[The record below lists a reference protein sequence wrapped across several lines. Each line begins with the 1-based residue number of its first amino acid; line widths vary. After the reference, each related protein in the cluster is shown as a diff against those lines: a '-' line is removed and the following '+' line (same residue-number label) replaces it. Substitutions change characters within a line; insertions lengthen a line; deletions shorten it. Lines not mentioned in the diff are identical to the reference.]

1 MRVPSGQSTGRT
13 ELPSAAVL
21 SDFPKLADSPPVFVT
36 DSVIFRWARNARIVR
51 LIPVLNEV
59 RILERHLIANN
70 CKSCRK
76 PMEVDRSSINVA
88 KRALAECSEEV
99 ALLVKQ
105 AAGVVKYKVT
115 YQSPSGG
122 LKEVVK

>member
-1 MRVPSGQSTGRT
+1 
-13 ELPSAAVL
+13 
-21 SDFPKLADSPPVFVT
+21 
-36 DSVIFRWARNARIVR
+36 
-51 LIPVLNEV
+51 
-59 RILERHLIANN
+59 
-70 CKSCRK
+70 
-76 PMEVDRSSINVA
+76 MEVDRSSINVA